1 MVGQEK
7 QTLLERVVVVT
18 EKTSLNKCTA
28 LDLIKFIKGLN

>member
-18 EKTSLNKCTA
+18 ETSLNKCTT
-28 LDLIKFIKGLN
+28 LDLIKFIKWLN